1 MRSTR
6 LVMSIV
12 VCLLLISARTIFAQA
27 EIDCANLVQQALS
40 EFKNN
45 CSDLENGS
53 FCFGHKTVQAET
65 NSNQS
70 TMFGNPAD
78 RLQLTDIKSISSSA
92 ANRTSGDWGLA
103 FAELPQENSSEAIQ
117 LVLMGEA
124 KLTLSHAKSTDLNI
138 KLGFGSL
145 ACNDAPSLLA
155 VGTPDNTITSLKI
168 NGADI
173 QTNSLII
180 FQQESTNSIKAI
192 VYSGSLAISGG
203 STAQAGQTL
212 AGVTDNNGTILF
224 WAAPRPTTDGEK
236 QTAAS
241 VTSALISLGTLKST
255 PLPPTPTPIPPTEAT
270 PANSSC
276 GESITHVVQVG
287 ENLFRIAL
295 RYGTTIDAIS
305 RANGISNPN
314 QIIVG
319 QALIIPCGTDSG
331 TSSVA
336 LGETSGN
343 QATAVPNTDNVTPV
357 PTETTNQTVDCSNF
371 NNNLPSNVPPAFQ
384 QLFNQF
390 CQQ

>member
-6 LVMSIV
+6 LVISIV
-12 VCLLLISARTIFAQA
+12 VCLLLISTRTIFAQA

-45 CSDLENGS
+45 CSNLANGS
-53 FCFGHKTVQAET
+53 LCYGHKTVQVET

-70 TMFGNPAD
+70 IGFSNPAD
-78 RLQLTDIKSISSSA
+78 RLQLSDIKSISSSS
-92 ANRTSGDWGLA
+92 ANRTTGGWGLA
-103 FAELPQENSSEAIQ
+103 LAELPLTDSSAAIHV
-117 LVLMGEA
+117 VLMGES
-124 KLTLSHAKSTDLNI
+124 KLTLSHAISTDLDVE
-138 KLGFGSL
+138 LGFEPL
-145 ACNDAPSLLA
+145 ACNEAPSLLA
-155 VGTPDNTITSLKI
+155 VATLDNTITSLRI
-168 NGADI
+168 NGAAI
-173 QTNSLII
+173 QTNSLVI

-203 STAQAGQTL
+203 TTAQAGQTL
-212 AGVTDNNGTILF
+212 AGVTDNKGTILF
-224 WAAPRPTTDGEK
+224 WAAPRPTTDNEK
-236 QTAAS
+236 QTLAT
-241 VTSALISLGTLKST
+241 VTNAFVSLGTIQST
-255 PLPPTPTPIPPTEAT
+255 PLAPTLAPAPPTEAS

-276 GESITHVVQVG
+276 GESVTHVVQVG

-319 QALIIPCGTDSG
+319 QTLIIPCGTDSG

-336 LGETSGN
+336 PGETTVN
-343 QATAVPNTDNVTPV
+343 QATAV